1 MGRLHRKNLEEEI
14 ANSLPPFRRLLCEKP
29 FSAAIL
35 RALVTASAKLTEPEW
50 TGLTLL
56 ISMLPELLGFGSAY
70 GTAPGGG
77 PAGGPAG
84 GYEEGYA

>member
-1 MGRLHRKNLEEEI
+1 MRDSNNIKEKGREGKRRKTI
-14 ANSLPPFRRLLCEKP
+14 NSLPPPRKPFWENP

-56 ISMLPELLGFGSAY
+56 RSMLPELLGVGSGY
-70 GTAPGGG
+70 GFA

-84 GYEEGYA
+84 E